1 MSHCGLDNTATN
13 AKSLSLR
20 ELALHQIGSHL
31 SLYKSMFIGSGGSVK
46 KSEEEKC
53 PSHKK
58 IRTMMK
64 PRRSSYMFSI
74 EDIMVDSTSVLKVI
88 MMIIIIMMIMMIMMM
103 IIIMMMIM
111 MMIMILMIMK
121 DSRHPSHTHLDRGET
136 HRVVNLNRQGEILK
150 ERSKQAIT
158 KSIFN
163 LFNTESTPLSAIQ

>member
-46 KSEEEKC
+46 KSEEERC

-74 EDIMVDSTSVLKVI
+74 EDIMVDSTSVLKVM
-88 MMIIIIMMIMMIMMM
+88 MMIIMIMMM
-103 IIIMMMIM
+103 M
-111 MMIMILMIMK
+111 MMIMIIIMMIMK

-158 KSIFN
+158 KPIFN
-163 LFNTESTPLSAIQ
+163 LFNIESTTLSAIHLD

>member
-74 EDIMVDSTSVLKVI
+74 EDIMVDSTSVLKV
-88 MMIIIIMMIMMIMMM
+88 MMVMVMMMMMM
-103 IIIMMMIM
+103 IKMMM
-111 MMIMILMIMK
+111 
-121 DSRHPSHTHLDRGET
+121 
-136 HRVVNLNRQGEILK
+136 
-150 ERSKQAIT
+150 
-158 KSIFN
+158 
-163 LFNTESTPLSAIQ
+163 